1 MPQITSVLEN
11 EPGIQYDHANDKT
24 GGSGIAPINNVIVG
38 KFKRGR
44 TDQLLNI
51 TKQNIRAVL
60 GFDPTNLS
68 YVAVQD
74 ALDTNIPSVKVF
86 RVVDTGVCEPVGINI
101 NGNAFPLYP
110 NAILHIDYRV
120 NGGPMQRYTWNHSQP
135 QSQQIN
141 YVATIL
147 NEFLETFVSS
157 NIVVTGGGGLTYF
170 QRITDGVVLAAA
182 SDEVI
187 EPDPINITLYSVA
200 GQSNDPVMAMFN
212 APQFTLHSCGKK
224 NWQGI

>member
-86 RVVDTGVCEPVGINI
+86 RVVDELFGE
-101 NGNAFPLYP
+101 
-110 NAILHIDYRV
+110 
-120 NGGPMQRYTWNHSQP
+120 
-135 QSQQIN
+135 
-141 YVATIL
+141 
-147 NEFLETFVSS
+147 
-157 NIVVTGGGGLTYF
+157 
-170 QRITDGVVLAAA
+170 
-182 SDEVI
+182 
-187 EPDPINITLYSVA
+187 
-200 GQSNDPVMAMFN
+200 
-212 APQFTLHSCGKK
+212 K
-224 NWQGI
+224 